1 MYSGLSIAPIL
12 LSFTLRWKVQDKKGN
27 NKREGEKRLKDADMV
42 SSILSGKMRKIWVSE
57 RRMCDR
63 VVESVYMCER
73 VTVSALYVLYK
84 NVVVV
89 VVSCVCVYGKRWSGG
104 EKELYI

>member
-1 MYSGLSIAPIL
+1 
-12 LSFTLRWKVQDKKGN
+12 
-27 NKREGEKRLKDADMV
+27 
-42 SSILSGKMRKIWVSE
+42 
-57 RRMCDR
+57 MCDR